1 MFTIKYRGFLCTF
14 PVNMFFPWLLDPRT
28 GDITEE
34 MKIQA
39 SEMGMG
45 MMNASI
51 LWGYD
56 GDSMEL

>member
-1 MFTIKYRGFLCTF
+1 
-14 PVNMFFPWLLDPRT
+14 LDPRT